1 LKTNTRAQL
10 QQRLKNPHP
19 VSKQNFFDL
28 LVAKSVFDQFSG
40 DIARVAMVQK
50 VGNEMDM
57 REFLMERSALF
68 VRPAPVK
75 EFEEIEANPD
85 AIDPDQI
92 DHMLNVID
100 VMIESGFLL
109 L

>member
-1 LKTNTRAQL
+1 M
-10 QQRLKNPHP
+10 
-19 VSKQNFFDL
+19 
-28 LVAKSVFDQFSG
+28 FDQFSG
-40 DIARVAMVQK
+40 DIARVTMMQE

-57 REFLMERSALF
+57 REFLMERGALF
-68 VRPAPVK
+68 LRPAPVK